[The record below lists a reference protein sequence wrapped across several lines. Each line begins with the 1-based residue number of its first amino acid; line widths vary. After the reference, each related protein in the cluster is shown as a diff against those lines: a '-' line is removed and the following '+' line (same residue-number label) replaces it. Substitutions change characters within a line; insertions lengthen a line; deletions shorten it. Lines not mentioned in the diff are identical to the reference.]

1 MGYLFLAGA
10 LLAGATKG
18 YCGKKTGGF
27 VKGYPDAVFANT
39 LRMGICIFIGLAL
52 ILVSGGA
59 GAMVPGARLLLISA
73 LSGIST
79 SVFVVAWLLSVRRGA
94 YMMLDVFLMLGVLI
108 PLLFGRFLFAESIT
122 PLQWCVF
129 FQLKIAE
136 EYPELDKKYGMKS
149 WGMILGE
156 ELLTATELVMDKK
169 DLDNAGHWID
179 ASGRWLGRLDL
190 PHWGALACMALAK
203 VYQENHGRKYAD
215 TVKRYHEYMASRA
228 EEFIVSEQAYAII
241 GACAAYRY
249 TGDEYYRKLAER
261 FAHLV
266 MKKMDADGNIPAEHY
281 EAPAGKHL
289 VDTIY
294 TVNWALLGMQALA
307 AVSEEFKPVYEK
319 LLGLILKIQDPSPE
333 KQFNGCWRGMY
344 DMKTRTWGG
353 GDRFEGGAGSI
364 YSGWTNAPISSA
376 IALDLLDR
384 NLFA

>member
-1 MGYLFLAGA
+1 MQYDGYCVIEQRRADCNFETAYLFL
-10 LLAGATKG
+10 LAGRALGETKYYDIAVNLLDYLYFRSG
-18 YCGKKTGGF
+18 LLNRTQKE
-27 VKGYPDAVFANT
+27 YP
-39 LRMGICIFIGLAL
+39 
-52 ILVSGGA
+52 A
-59 GAMVPGARLLLISA
+59 GSWNWSHIKR
-73 LSGIST
+73 
-79 SVFVVAWLLSVRRGA
+79 
-94 YMMLDVFLMLGVLI
+94 
-108 PLLFGRFLFAESIT
+108 ESHVYFDDEA
-122 PLQWCVF
+122 WCVF
-129 FQLKIAE
+129 LQLKIAE

-307 AVSEEFKPVYEK
+307 AVSEEARLSGE
-319 LLGLILKIQDPSPE
+319 
-333 KQFNGCWRGMY
+333 QFRV
-344 DMKTRTWGG
+344 T
-353 GDRFEGGAGSI
+353 SI
-364 YSGWTNAPISSA
+364 KE
-376 IALDLLDR
+376 L
-384 NLFA
+384 

>member
-1 MGYLFLAGA
+1 
-10 LLAGATKG
+10 
-18 YCGKKTGGF
+18 
-27 VKGYPDAVFANT
+27 
-39 LRMGICIFIGLAL
+39 
-52 ILVSGGA
+52 
-59 GAMVPGARLLLISA
+59 
-73 LSGIST
+73 
-79 SVFVVAWLLSVRRGA
+79 
-94 YMMLDVFLMLGVLI
+94 
-108 PLLFGRFLFAESIT
+108 
-122 PLQWCVF
+122 
-129 FQLKIAE
+129 
-136 EYPELDKKYGMKS
+136 
-149 WGMILGE
+149 MILGE
-156 ELLTATELVMDKK
+156 ELLTAPELVMDKK

-261 FAHLV
+261 FARLV

-344 DMKTRTWGG
+344 DMETRTWGG